1 MTCEIPFQPIP
12 VVEIFDIKLAL
23 RREKL
28 GTRLK
33 RRDGST
39 DVIPFLVSGRPPL
52 KFSVPEG
59 ILKV

>member
-1 MTCEIPFQPIP
+1 MTCEIPFQPIL

-39 DVIPFLVSGRPPL
+39 DVIPGALPL
-52 KFSVPEG
+52 
-59 ILKV
+59 